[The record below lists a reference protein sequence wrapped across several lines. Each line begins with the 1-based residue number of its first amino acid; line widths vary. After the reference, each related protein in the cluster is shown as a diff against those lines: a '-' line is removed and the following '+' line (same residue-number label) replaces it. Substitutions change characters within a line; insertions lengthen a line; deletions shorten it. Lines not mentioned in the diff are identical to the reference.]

1 MILFTT
7 AEAKRAFQN
16 RYILK
21 WSFWVWVST
30 CANVQAG
37 NYIQVL
43 WEEVLPSTKDDDVS
57 IYNGAVHGAT
67 TLAGALAVFAVGFVK
82 LDWAKFGDLAV
93 ALVSVTV
100 AAFLAWMS
108 QTGTIW
114 VAYAGRARNAF
125 KFTKEMLVNQV
136 ACM

>member
-1 MILFTT
+1 M
-7 AEAKRAFQN
+7 
-16 RYILK
+16 
-21 WSFWVWVST
+21 ST

-43 WEEVLPSTKDDDVS
+43 WEEVLPSTKKDDDVS

-67 TLAGALAVFAVGFVK
+67 TLAGALAVFAIGIVK

-100 AAFLAWMS
+100 AVFLAWMS

-114 VAYAGRARNAF
+114 IAYAGMAR
-125 KFTKEMLVNQV
+125 KTLI
-136 ACM
+136 